1 MKNLKNQYN
10 QIPND
15 VVFNFNNLSEDE
27 DILLAI
33 IIITLIK
40 NGFDYEDILKP
51 LKNIVNVQE
60 RFLLRK
66 KIIKI
71 LKLLNFNRQ

>member
-1 MKNLKNQYN
+1 MKNLKKQYN
-10 QIPND
+10 QTPND

-60 RFLLRK
+60 RFLLKK